1 MWHKSSMIKASKV
14 NNPHAFFSSIHTC
27 TVLGEAI
34 LLSAVD
40 ILLMH

>member
-1 MWHKSSMIKASKV
+1 MSFLI
-14 NNPHAFFSSIHTC
+14 IHTC

-40 ILLMH
+40 MLLKHWNWKVIVETAM